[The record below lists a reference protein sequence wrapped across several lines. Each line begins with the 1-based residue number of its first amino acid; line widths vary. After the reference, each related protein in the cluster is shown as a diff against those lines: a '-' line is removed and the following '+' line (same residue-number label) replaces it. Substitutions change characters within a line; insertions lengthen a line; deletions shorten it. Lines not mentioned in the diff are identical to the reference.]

1 MTDSVEARAILKNEN
16 VRKFRELQDYL
27 EEQVPQHISEK
38 TGQAATV
45 RLAIRMAHD
54 QMQKNNEELE
64 QGKQQ
69 VEDVRGRIEK
79 QAENI

>member
-27 EEQVPQHISEK
+27 EEQVPQHVSEK
-38 TGQAATV
+38 TGQAGTV

>member
-27 EEQVPQHISEK
+27 EEQVPPHVSEK